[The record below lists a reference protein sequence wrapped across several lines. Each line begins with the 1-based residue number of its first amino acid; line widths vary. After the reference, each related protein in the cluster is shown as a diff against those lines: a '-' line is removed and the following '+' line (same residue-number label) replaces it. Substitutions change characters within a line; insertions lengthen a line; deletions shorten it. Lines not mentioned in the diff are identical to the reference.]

1 MALYGRFVLREQ
13 PVEFVSFDEIW
24 QSLRTSGVEEAIHSP
39 FELRLSLAEGT
50 QSSSIELAATDHPT
64 PERLPAGIFQF
75 DRKHLAALVEG
86 IIHKLHLTQVS
97 VIPVGHWRQL
107 FEAVADGMVTIEKW
121 RAIDSAATV
130 ELNTRDALTFLP
142 ADFHI
147 LRELIYCVLTE
158 GRESVHGIALAT
170 TGSPLLIEVLPVGEI
185 VVYTGRTDLQRVVS
199 DLVAHAHAL
208 AKQS

>member
-1 MALYGRFVLREQ
+1 M
-13 PVEFVSFDEIW
+13 EFVSFVEIW
-24 QSLRTSGVEEAIHSP
+24 QALRTSGVEEAMHSNA
-39 FELRLSLAEGT
+39 ELRLSICEGP
-50 QSSSIELAATDHPT
+50 QSSSLELAAVDHPT
-64 PERLPAGIFQF
+64 PETLPADLLRF

-86 IIHKLHLTQVS
+86 IIHKLHLTKVS

-107 FEAVADGMVTIEKW
+107 FEAVADGMVAIEKW

-147 LRELIYCVLTE
+147 LRELIYCVLTSGTE
-158 GRESVHGIALAT
+158 RVHGIALAT
-170 TGSPLLIEVLPVGEI
+170 TGSPLLIEVLPVGEV
-185 VVYTGRTDLQRVVS
+185 VVYTGHTDLQRVVG
-199 DLVAHAHAL
+199 DFVAHAHEL